1 MICMPARA
9 KSDEFRLVAVHPVVE
24 DECQPIRELAEQ
36 SGRVEAHRMGD
47 DLHDLLVA
55 HLVAVAERAVDH
67 VTTPVFDQPVD
78 VGELVDET
86 GGGEDPSRNDRVPSG
101 QFDPEP
107 FIAGAADVDSSPVE
121 HFDAV
126 AADLLAGD
134 HRELRGG
141 DAVVAEI
148 AVHVGCRGVA
158 RRAGID
164 DDHRASLAAELQRRC
179 QTGGRPADHS
189 DIASALD
196 GVWCVVAHVRRR

>member
-1 MICMPARA
+1 
-9 KSDEFRLVAVHPVVE
+9 
-24 DECQPIRELAEQ
+24 
-36 SGRVEAHRMGD
+36 MGD
-47 DLHDLLVA
+47 DLHDPLVA

-67 VTTPVFDQPVD
+67 VTTPVLDQSVD

-107 FIAGAADVDSSPVE
+107 VAGGAADVDSLPIE

-148 AVHVGCRGVA
+148 AVHASCRGVA
-158 RRAGID
+158 WRAGID

-179 QTGGRPADHS
+179 EPGGRSADHS

-196 GVWCVVAHVRRR
+196 GVRCEVAHVRRR